1 MRIETFLGI
10 VLTVLI
16 PIAVV
21 EYGLKPAE
29 LMLEDDLINKGVIK
43 KRDTKL
49 FTRQVHIFYSKKI
62 RNLNGV
68 AHLLQE
74 NPISVP
80 KLPTKIFQFLG
91 EVQQTF
97 YPDKIIF
104 TMEFLK
110 RRIIFVLEYLG
121 EENGEFVYQF
131 TLKNL
136 RNRSFREI
144 VFIYNVILT
153 RIENYLKSLDDS
165 IEVERKVVEYRTTV
179 K

>member
-1 MRIETFLGI
+1 M
-10 VLTVLI
+10 
-16 PIAVV
+16 
-21 EYGLKPAE
+21 
-29 LMLEDDLINKGVIK
+29 
-43 KRDTKL
+43 
-49 FTRQVHIFYSKKI
+49 
-62 RNLNGV
+62 
-68 AHLLQE
+68 LQE